1 MVGINGVE
9 NNILCFGTKPIPNAK
24 QGEIHTSASE
34 RIEPVKMP
42 MLEAEGPQTH
52 EVRGHDLEQRLTQ

>member
-9 NNILCFGTKPIPNAK
+9 NNLLCFGTKPIPNAK
-24 QGEIHTSASE
+24 QGEISSASE
-34 RIEPVKMP
+34 RIEPVKTP
-42 MLEAEGPQTH
+42 MLEAGGPQTH